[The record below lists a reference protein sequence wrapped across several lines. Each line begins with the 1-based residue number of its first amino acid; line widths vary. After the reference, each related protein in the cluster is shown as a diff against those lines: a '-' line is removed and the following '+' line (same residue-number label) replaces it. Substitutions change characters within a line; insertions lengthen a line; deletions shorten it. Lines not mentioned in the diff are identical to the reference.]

1 MRVYCRE
8 CGSKGRI
15 TNTNRLD
22 RDYTELYCQCND
34 AECGHTWVGGF
45 GYRHTLSPSA
55 KTASQM
61 AFQLVKSLAPEMQ
74 RDLLKELEGAR

>member
-15 TNTNRLD
+15 TKTNRLS

-34 AECGHTWVGGF
+34 AECGHTWVVGA
-45 GYRHTLSPSA
+45 GYRHSLNPSA
-55 KTASQM
+55 KTTTQM
-61 AFQLVKSLAPEMQ
+61 AFQLVKALPPGAQ
-74 RDLLKELEGAR
+74 KDLLRELEGAR